1 MKHWIWDNVKG
12 WSGIGSKEAV
22 NAPPPSPPGTTL
34 MHTAFGQYNSNAVQ
48 KNYVCKSINCNVQL
62 QVHTTLDI
70 YTIYIN
76 SDMVEVHYIHFEV
89 IQS

>member
-12 WSGIGSKEAV
+12 WSGLGSKQAV
-22 NAPPPSPPGTTL
+22 NVLPPHEGTTP

-76 SDMVEVHYIHFEV
+76 SDMIEVHYIHFEV